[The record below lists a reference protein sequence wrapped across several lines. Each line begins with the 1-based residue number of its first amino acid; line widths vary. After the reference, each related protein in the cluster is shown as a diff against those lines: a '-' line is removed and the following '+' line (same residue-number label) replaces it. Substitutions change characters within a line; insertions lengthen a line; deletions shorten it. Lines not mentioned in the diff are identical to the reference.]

1 MSTIKVLLFT
11 LAISPIALINNA
23 FSSSLEG
30 SAPDFTLDS
39 ASGENV
45 RLSEHIGE
53 VVMINFWASW
63 CGPCREEMPLLD
75 ELQKKYE
82 MMGFTLLGINL
93 DENRK
98 DAEALLKQIPVTFPV
113 LFDPESE
120 ISRLY
125 NVAAMPTTI
134 LIDRDGNLRQ
144 LHKGYQAGFE
154 DKYEADIKALIKE

>member
-1 MSTIKVLLFT
+1 MNMTKALLLTFAIGYT
-11 LAISPIALINNA
+11 LLINNA
-23 FSSSLEG
+23 FSSPLEG

-39 ASGENV
+39 ASGENI
-45 RLSEHIGE
+45 RLSEQVGE

-75 ELQKKYE
+75 ELHQKYE
-82 MMGFTLLGINL
+82 MMGFKLLGINL

-98 DAEALLKQIPVTFPV
+98 DAEALLKQIPVSFPV

-125 NVAAMPTTI
+125 DVSAMPTTI